1 MRSMF
6 HGLITARSKSA
17 RGLVSG
23 ILMLAVASGTLLA
36 QAGKSP
42 ITNSEVRDEHSA
54 IGVAGSKAP
63 ASFHRNAS
71 PDAQWYP
78 TAGLGLFIHWGIST
92 VEAKSGIS
100 WQMVAG
106 RELSKA
112 RLTPEEIQKIIA
124 TNGWKSV
131 TTPRHYWSLAPQFK
145 PDKYDP
151 DKWLRAAKAAG
162 FKYAVL
168 TTRHHDGFALWPSA
182 YGNFNTKNFMG
193 GKDLVKEYVEAA
205 RRNGLKVGFYYS
217 PPDWYFT
224 QKYNSFLYH
233 GAKKM
238 NPELPDLDIDLKAA
252 NLPKPTP
259 EETKAYRDYL
269 RGQIKELLTN
279 YGKIDMLWF
288 DGKPDVI
295 SIDEIRA
302 MQPGIVVNDRMWG
315 HGDIFTRS
323 ERNLASVRPAK
334 EWWENCQVWANSS
347 WAYVDEDYKPNSSI
361 IEQFVR
367 VRAWNGNFLLNVGPM
382 SNGELPPIAYD
393 RMTEFGNW
401 VHQNEEAIFGTTDA
415 PDAEHAN
422 VPVTAR
428 AGVRYLHAVPSFQDT
443 TLELTG
449 TKRPKSVRLLRDG
462 KPLKFEWSE
471 QGGLKVEIPATMRTP
486 LVDVVKV
493 ELP

>member
-1 MRSMF
+1 MQPNS
-6 HGLITARSKSA
+6 SKLSA
-17 RGLVSG
+17 VHPRGLRCVPFVLLV
-23 ILMLAVASGTLLA
+23 LMTASATLLA
-36 QAGKSP
+36 QTGVP
-42 ITNSEVRDEHSA
+42 TTNSEARDEHA
-54 IGVAGSKAP
+54 DIGVAGSKAP
-63 ASFHRNAS
+63 SSFHRNTN

-106 RELSKA
+106 RELSKS
-112 RLTPEEIQKIIA
+112 RLTPEEVQKVIA
-124 TNGWKSV
+124 ENGWKSV
-131 TTPRHYWSLAPQFK
+131 TTPRHYWSLAPQFQ

-193 GKDLVKEYVEAA
+193 GRDLVKEYVEAC
-205 RRNGLKVGFYYS
+205 RRNGLKVGLYYS

-238 NPELPDLDIDLKAA
+238 NPGLPDLDIDLKPAK
-252 NLPKPTP
+252 LPKPTP
-259 EETKAYRDYL
+259 EETKAYHDYL

-279 YGKIDMLWF
+279 YGKIDLLWF

-315 HGDIFTRS
+315 YGDIFTRS
-323 ERNLASVRPAK
+323 ERDLAPVRPAK
-334 EWWENCQVWANSS
+334 DWWENCQVWAKSS
-347 WAYVDEDYKPNSSI
+347 WAYVKEDYKPNSSV

-382 SNGELPPIAYD
+382 SNGDLPPVAYE

-401 VHQNEEAIFGTTDA
+401 VHQNDEAIFGTTDA
-415 PDAEHAN
+415 PDSEHAN
-422 VPVTAR
+422 VPVTSR
-428 AGVRYLHAVPSFQDT
+428 PGVRYLHAVPSFQGA

-449 TKRPKSVRLLRDG
+449 TKRPKSVQLLRDG
-462 KPLKFEWSE
+462 KPLNFSWNE
-471 QGGLKVEIPATMRTP
+471 QGLKVELPASMRST